1 MLPFFRRNLC
11 SGHDV
16 GCSSSI
22 RGGGGGSS
30 SISSGKFIRTSV
42 AEDIF
47 GSDV

>member
-1 MLPFFRRNLC
+1 MLPFSRRNIC

-16 GCSSSI
+16 GCSSRS

-30 SISSGKFIRTSV
+30 NTSSGKFIRTSA
-42 AEDIF
+42 AEGIF